1 MGVRN
6 ASSSVD
12 PSDKSGVEEL
22 ERLFLEKYSV
32 EWEET
37 GLSDFVYSA
46 VYRVQRIE
54 ETFWH

>member
-12 PSDKSGVEEL
+12 PSDKFWCGRIGETV
-22 ERLFLEKYSV
+22 FGKYSV